1 MAAFREEFSERICGE
16 RKTKKNTFFQKRTGE
31 VAENKGS
38 ALKNEPER
46 TGKRTGEVVENT
58 LLWKKRTE
66 NEPENTA
73 SGMVGNIR
81 WSKNQPELFYPFRGR
96 KRHSLRAG

>member
-1 MAAFREEFSERICGE
+1 MAAFGESFLSGFAE
-16 RKTKKNTFFQKRTGE
+16 RKKQKRITFFKNE
-31 VAENKGS
+31 PEKAENKGS
-38 ALKNEPER
+38 EVENEPER
-46 TGKRTGEVVENT
+46 TGKRSGEVVENT
-58 LLWKKRTE
+58 LLRKKRTE

-81 WSKNQPELFYPFRGR
+81 WSKNQPELFYPVLGR